1 VLKKNYNEKCDLWSC
16 GVILFILLSGEP
28 PFNGYTDEEIMNN
41 VKTGEYNLKSRK
53 WDKVSKEAKE
63 LITHLLTVDVNKRY
77 TAEQALNHTWFKTH
91 KSKDMFNEIKDQ
103 TIVRISFAYLYR
115 IKIGNKYLL
124 IKNDRGT
131 GKYQPVGGVYKILGN
146 EKLNLKNL
154 YKVMDD
160 DKIPIDESSRD
171 DYRLRMENKYLRKFV
186 RRFDKTNE
194 REQIHNLRRE
204 FKEELIEKG
213 IVDWNR
219 ISYRYCGRHISELRF
234 GEHFQCYEL
243 LLADIVELLPTPEQE
258 ADLKRLLSQ
267 QSDTYYFATVDEIK
281 ALGINTD
288 KGDLREIIA
297 DHSNKITQEAEGGL
311 LMLPD
316 VGKTYAVSL

>member
-1 VLKKNYNEKCDLWSC
+1 MVYVLPEKESTFLLAEDNSMKKKIAKVIFSSILSLAFLGIIIFFEIKEWPVGSSISGLMLGFIIPYVFKCFQDL
-16 GVILFILLSGEP
+16 FDT
-28 PFNGYTDEEIMNN
+28 TD
-41 VKTGEYNLKSRK
+41 
-53 WDKVSKEAKE
+53 WKVSQRK
-63 LITHLLTVDVNKRY
+63 LQRGGI
-77 TAEQALNHTWFKTH
+77 
-91 KSKDMFNEIKDQ
+91 IKDQ

-171 DYRLRMENKYLRKFV
+171 DYRLRMENKHLRKFV
-186 RRFDKTNE
+186 KRFDQTNE
-194 REQIHNLRRE
+194 REQIHNLGRE
-204 FKEELIEKG
+204 FKEELVEKG
-213 IVDWNR
+213 IVNWNQ
-219 ISYRYCGRHISELRF
+219 ISYRYCGRHMSELRF

-243 LLADIVELLPTPEQE
+243 LLADIVELCPTTEQE
-258 ADLKRLLSQ
+258 EDLKRLVIQ
-267 QSDTYYFATVDEIK
+267 QSDTYHFATAHEIK

-288 KGDLREIIA
+288 NGDLREIIA
-297 DHSNKITQEAEGGL
+297 DHSNKITQETEGML
-311 LMLPD
+311 LMLPE
-316 VGKTYAVSL
+316 VGKTYTISL

>member
-1 VLKKNYNEKCDLWSC
+1 MKKKVAKAIISTILSLALV
-16 GVILFILLSGEP
+16 GVIILFEIKEWPVGSSISGLILGFLVP
-28 PFNGYTDEEIMNN
+28 YVFKYFQDLFDTTD
-41 VKTGEYNLKSRK
+41 
-53 WDKVSKEAKE
+53 WKVSQRQ
-63 LITHLLTVDVNKRY
+63 LQRGGI
-77 TAEQALNHTWFKTH
+77 
-91 KSKDMFNEIKDQ
+91 IKDQ

-131 GKYQPVGGVYKILGN
+131 GKYQPVGGVYKLLGN

-194 REQIHNLRRE
+194 REQVHNLGRE

-311 LMLPD
+311 LMLPG